1 MPIPLTVTTPS
12 DLEVEITRVFEAPRR
27 MVFDAFTKP
36 ELVKRWLLGPPG
48 WSMPVCEIDLKV
60 GGKFRYEWRNQDGRS
75 MGMGGIF
82 RELAAPGRIVHTEL
96 FDEDWT
102 GGETK
107 VTTIFTEKAGKTTV
121 AMTVLYAS
129 REARDGAMG
138 TGMTRGME
146 DSYARL
152 DEMFAAKT

>member
-12 DLEVEITRVFEAPRR
+12 DREVEITRVFDAPRK

-36 ELVKRWLLGPPG
+36 ELVKRWLLGPAG

-60 GGKFRYEWRNQDGRS
+60 GGRFRYEWRNQDGRS
-75 MGMGGIF
+75 MGMGGVF

-102 GGETK
+102 GGETT

-129 REARDGAMG
+129 REARDGAMR

-152 DEMFAAKT
+152 DEMFAGKT